1 MRSFGFFG
9 IITGL
14 LLLLYGAWG
23 SQSSFGFRVM
33 NLPTMILGSCFFIG
47 GCLFVAV
54 GAKTSG
60 EHRAQ
65 TRALFEGKTDLE
77 SANYQEFLIDFYRI
91 RKNETMGAYV
101 YKDKTFSSLKSV
113 LQQASADYLVDRE
126 AAIRPV
132 SPFTLNARRRGYR
145 RKK

>member
-1 MRSFGFFG
+1 
-9 IITGL
+9 
-14 LLLLYGAWG
+14 
-23 SQSSFGFRVM
+23 
-33 NLPTMILGSCFFIG
+33 
-47 GCLFVAV
+47 
-54 GAKTSG
+54 
-60 EHRAQ
+60 
-65 TRALFEGKTDLE
+65 
-77 SANYQEFLIDFYRI
+77 
-91 RKNETMGAYV
+91 MGAYV